1 MITITAEYLSKNWSI
16 LQTNSILPTP
26 LSEWDNGDAYTLASL
41 GQFRSSKIVLAAVVL
56 GDKRVNDFPI
66 VIRLSEQNEGPTSDC
81 YRSPSGALYKAT
93 AELTAEEKLKTIPIT
108 IANLT
113 KDLSSQRQG
122 LIETDLLKDS
132 TAFIVGLGT
141 GGIQIALDLAKAGVG
156 KFKLMDPDRLKVGN
170 ISRHYAGI
178 SAVGRKK
185 VAAAR
190 DFLLEKNPMIE
201 VEIYPLSA
209 APEQRETLKSLIE
222 RSSIVICAT
231 DNRQSKLLINE
242 LCVGLR
248 KSVIFGG
255 AFLRAYGGQVF
266 RVLPG
271 ESPCYHCFV
280 LAMPDKEADR
290 EISSQR
296 EAEAVAYSDMPVAIE
311 PGLSIDVAPIANMV
325 SKLALMEL
333 LKGKESTLH
342 MLDRDFTAPW
352 YFWVNRPEPKTEYAT
367 IEPLSDS
374 SDGLTILRW
383 YGVHLEKDLA
393 CPTCGDFEGALR
405 KQYGLIEADK
415 PPFLHLQL
423 PTQDPNQGKK

>member
-1 MITITAEYLSKNWSI
+1 MITITAEYLTNNWNI

-41 GQFRSSKIVLAAVVL
+41 GQFPSSKVVFAAVVV
-56 GDKRVNDFPI
+56 GDKKVNDFPI
-66 VIRLSEQNEGPTSDC
+66 VIRLSEQNDELTSGC
-81 YRSPSGALYKAT
+81 YRSPSGAFYKAS
-93 AELTAEEKLKTIPIT
+93 AELIADKKLEILSIN

-113 KDLSSQRQG
+113 KDLSSRRQG
-122 LIETDLLKDS
+122 LIETDLLKDA
-132 TAFIVGLGT
+132 TVFIVGLGT
-141 GGIQIALDLAKAGVG
+141 GGIQIALDLAKAGVDR
-156 KFKLMDPDRLKVGN
+156 FKLMDADRLEVGN

-178 SAVGRKK
+178 SVVGRKK

-190 DFLLEKNPMIE
+190 DLLLEKNPMAE
-201 VEIYPLSA
+201 VEIYPVSA
-209 APEQRETLKSLIE
+209 ALEQRETLKSLIE
-222 RSSIVICAT
+222 KSSVVICAT

-242 LCVGLR
+242 LCVNLR
-248 KSVIFGG
+248 KPVIFGG
-255 AFLRAYGGQVF
+255 AFRRAYGGQVF

-280 LAMPDKEADR
+280 LAMPDREADA

-296 EAEAVAYSDMPVAIE
+296 DAEAIAYSDMPVAIE

-352 YFWVNRPEPKTEYAT
+352 YFWVNRPEPNTEYAT

-374 SDGLTILRW
+374 ADGLTILRW

-393 CPTCGDFEGALR
+393 CPTCGDFEAALR
-405 KQYGLIEADK
+405 KQYGLVEGDK
-415 PPFLHLQL
+415 APIPHRQVPPQE
-423 PTQDPNQGKK
+423 PNQGKK